1 MPLSAESA
9 FDLDRPAVR
18 EAITQLEAA
27 IGGRQTLIDAF
38 VGAPPDPDADR
49 LLGLIAD
56 PRNDKK
62 PLSTLC
68 AEVGL
73 TAGELLRLYR
83 NAATARAQVLA
94 IHEVAAET
102 PNVVR
107 DVLRRATNHYRVCD
121 GCKGTGEVWQTV
133 EDADGNVLEL
143 IKVPHRLCDGSGQ
156 VLVDASTEH
165 QKIAL
170 DLAGLASKS
179 SPSTLIQV
187 DNSKSATFVGALPFA
202 QLQKAVQKVLDP
214 PKPAPALPADPA
226 SGAAHPVEAVLV
238 EPSPHAPV

>member
-1 MPLSAESA
+1 MPPAADSA

-18 EAITQLEAA
+18 EAIAQLEAA
-27 IGGRQTLIDAF
+27 IGGRQSLIDAF

-102 PNVVR
+102 PSVVR
-107 DVLRRATNHYRVCD
+107 DVLRRAQNHYRLCTGCHGTGQVWQQPEDAEGDPGGDPIKVLHRPCD
-121 GCKGTGEVWQTV
+121 GT
-133 EDADGNVLEL
+133 
-143 IKVPHRLCDGSGQ
+143 GQ

-165 QKIAL
+165 QKLAL
-170 DLAGLASKS
+170 DLAGLSSKVG
-179 SPSTLIQV
+179 PLTHIEV
-187 DNSKSATFVGALPFA
+187 DNSKSLTVVGALPFA

-214 PKPAPALPADPA
+214 PPPALPPA
-226 SGAAHPVEAVLV
+226 QPVEAS
-238 EPSPHAPV
+238 EAEIPSVQEAGGGAS